1 VALSRLSRDQSR
13 VEAGPMNSPS
23 MILLRLL
30 GGASVEGP
38 TGVVNARGTRGHRLA
53 LLALLATARRR
64 PVTRDKLIAI
74 LWPDASDER
83 ARPQLSD
90 ALYLLRGALGED
102 AIIGSGDEL
111 RLNSELVTSDVE
123 RFAQL
128 LSAGEL
134 ERAIAE
140 YAGPLLDGFHLNDAA
155 EFERWLD
162 GERARLAACFADA
175 LGTVAAAHEREQR
188 WAESLPYLRQ
198 LATHDPYASRTA
210 LRLMRALNA
219 VGNRAG
225 ALQHARV
232 HIALLRDE
240 FVTEPDAEVVALVDQ
255 LTAEP
260 GAAETAI
267 AVTMSAA
274 TTCAATTCA
283 ATTCAATTCAATTG
297 AVTTSAATI
306 SAATTV
312 AETASFESLNA
323 SPGAVE
329 LRMAAAPVA
338 VEARNIETV
347 VSPAGVSA
355 QPWSRRRSILL
366 GVGMAT
372 LAAVIFVAR
381 TGDGNARDATIAL
394 ARPSALAPQ
403 RSIAVLPFDDLG
415 AAQDEAWFSDGL
427 TEEII
432 GLLGRVDGLRV
443 AARLSSFA
451 LRNRRLDARSM
462 GDTLRVATLLEG
474 SVRRDGDQMRVTAR
488 LVDVAT
494 GYQLW
499 SRSYDRKVSDAIAL
513 QHEIASAIVGAL
525 QLRLSPS
532 QVAGF
537 ARAPDDPE
545 VHDLYLRA
553 AHARNKL
560 TREEMLKA
568 VDYFD
573 RAIRLDSSYAPAY
586 AGKATTLGP
595 MIWYGHMPRAQ
606 GVAMLRAAAARAVAL
621 DPSLPEAHVARGMLA
636 FFFDWNWSEGEE
648 AFRRAIELNPNE
660 AIAHHFLANLLRS
673 TRRFDE
679 AIAERMRSIELDPL
693 SVRTTMQL
701 GTDYFLAGRTALAAA
716 QFRRAAELEPRSP
729 ALLGQGPTVSLGL
742 GHVYEHDGQFDAAL
756 TEYLKLDSL
765 NDVAPAELVALRQVF
780 AKSGMRGYWRR
791 RGETLERSEPPADL
805 IHLAWVWSRVGETGK
820 VVQLLERA
828 YRARNPGMVFLGVH
842 PDFAAARKDPRVQGL
857 LARMGLQAVE
867 R

>member
-1 VALSRLSRDQSR
+1 
-13 VEAGPMNSPS
+13 M
-23 MILLRLL
+23 LRLL

-90 ALYLLRGALGED
+90 SLYLLRSALGED
-102 AIIGSGDEL
+102 AIIGTGDEL
-111 RLNSELVTSDVE
+111 RLNDALIDSDVQQFE
-123 RFAQL
+123 QHLADNAPAL
-128 LSAGEL
+128 
-134 ERAIAE
+134 AIAA
-140 YAGPLLDGFHLNDAA
+140 YAGPFLDGFHLSDSA

-162 GERARLAACFADA
+162 SERARLSASLRDA
-175 LGTVAAAHEREQR
+175 LGGVAAGHERAQR
-188 WAESLPYLRQ
+188 WEEALPWLRQ
-198 LATHDPYASRTA
+198 LASHEPYSGRTTV
-210 LRLMRALNA
+210 RLMRALHA
-219 VGNRAG
+219 AGNRAG

-240 FVTEPDAEVVALVDQ
+240 FGTEPDAEVAALVEH
-255 LTAEP
+255 LMSEPATAP
-260 GAAETAI
+260 ATGAARTDI
-267 AVTMSAA
+267 PK
-274 TTCAATTCA
+274 
-283 ATTCAATTCAATTG
+283 
-297 AVTTSAATI
+297 
-306 SAATTV
+306 TV
-312 AETASFESLNA
+312 GA
-323 SPGAVE
+323 SPNAITPAVAFT
-329 LRMAAAPVA
+329 MKVADVAAGTPAVASMIPDALAVPASDLLDPDRIDGDTPRSSTAPMHPRP
-338 VEARNIETV
+338 AR
-347 VSPAGVSA
+347 
-355 QPWSRRRSILL
+355 WSRRQSIVL
-366 GVGMAT
+366 GVG
-372 LAAVIFVAR
+372 LAALAGAIVIAR
-381 TGDGNARDATIAL
+381 AVGGNARVMPPAL

-451 LRNRRLDARSM
+451 LRDTRLDARSM

-474 SVRRDGDQMRVTAR
+474 SVRRDGEQMRVTAR
-488 LVDVAT
+488 LVDVST

-525 QLRLSPS
+525 QLRLAPA

-537 ARAPDDPE
+537 ARAPEDPE

-586 AGKATTLGP
+586 AGKVTTIGP
-595 MIWYGHMPRAQ
+595 MIWSGQLPREQ
-606 GVAMLRAAAARAVAL
+606 GVALMRTAAVRAVAL
-621 DPSLPEAHVARGMLA
+621 DAALPEAHIARGMLA
-636 FFFDWNWSEGEE
+636 FFFDWNWLEGEE

-673 TRRFDE
+673 AGRFDE
-679 AIAERMRSIELDPL
+679 AIAERTRAIELDPL
-693 SVRTTMQL
+693 SVRITMNL
-701 GTDYFLAGRTALAAA
+701 GADYFIAGRQEMAAA
-716 QFRRAAELEPRSP
+716 QFRRSMELEPRSP
-729 ALLGQGPTVSLGL
+729 VLLGQGPTLSLGL
-742 GHVYEHDGQFDAAL
+742 GHVYEHDRQFDAAL
-756 TEYLKLDSL
+756 AEHLKLDSL
-765 NDVAPAELVALRQVF
+765 NGVAPAELAVLRAEY
-780 AKSGMRGYWRR
+780 AKSGIRGYWRR
-791 RGETLERSEPPADL
+791 RGDVLERSMPPTDL
-805 IHLAWVWSRVGETGK
+805 IHLAWVWSRVGEQEK
-820 VVQLLERA
+820 VIDLLERA
-828 YRARNPGMVFLGVH
+828 YRLRNPGLVFLGVH
-842 PDFAAARKDPRVQGL
+842 PDFATVRRDPRVQRL